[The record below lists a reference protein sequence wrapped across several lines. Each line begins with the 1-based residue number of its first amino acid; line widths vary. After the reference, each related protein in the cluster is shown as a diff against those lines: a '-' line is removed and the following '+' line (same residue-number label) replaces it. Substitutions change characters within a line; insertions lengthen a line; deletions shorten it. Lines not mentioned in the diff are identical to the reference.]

1 MSCRVGPSPPRL
13 FTEERWSSQTHNSTS
28 ARRPGL
34 RHGLGGQG
42 RRQDWPRHARCH
54 QPPRL
59 VAGHQCVPTSPQ
71 SCSFFFFADSKTSTQ
86 SVVTT
91 PSTSAATSATAPV
104 RREIVNAGIWRKIL
118 TFRHFAQT
126 RSSRPRRRL
135 LSGSARRV
143 FSSTPATR
151 RSGSTSKRRRQYPT
165 PCSTENQE
173 KLQYPFDPNTAEGE
187 LIPRV
192 RKEYLRLYRKDT
204 REETDVLVVACSDS
218 PSQGLSSSRLSRIS

>member
-1 MSCRVGPSPPRL
+1 MVWEGKDAVKTGRVMLGATNPLASSPGTSAFRPLPSP
-13 FTEERWSSQTHNSTS
+13 
-28 ARRPGL
+28 
-34 RHGLGGQG
+34 
-42 RRQDWPRHARCH
+42 
-54 QPPRL
+54 
-59 VAGHQCVPTSPQ
+59 VP
-71 SCSFFFFADSKTSTQ
+71 FFFFADSKTSTQ

>member
-1 MSCRVGPSPPRL
+1 MELANSQFHFRPQARSAPWSGRARTPSRLAASCSVPPTPSPRRRAPVRSDLSPVL
-13 FTEERWSSQTHNSTS
+13 F
-28 ARRPGL
+28 L
-34 RHGLGGQG
+34 
-42 RRQDWPRHARCH
+42 
-54 QPPRL
+54 
-59 VAGHQCVPTSPQ
+59 
-71 SCSFFFFADSKTSTQ
+71 FFFFADSKTSTQ